1 MTRAR
6 FNVWSSVA
14 ALFAA
19 GFAWSGEAGA
29 ILAANHAACGGS
41 GWDGKAAIEVRFA
54 FAGQGMTGT
63 TESTYDVRTGRF
75 IDSSSIGPTRTASG
89 FDGRE
94 AWLRDMSGAV
104 TPQAGGDARELAIN
118 EAYRNANLWWR
129 SDRGGATIVLLG
141 SRGDEGRT
149 YEVLSVKPHGG
160 KAFEAWFDAQ
170 SHLLARTVEPQG
182 PQTITA
188 YIGSYRRIDGV
199 LLAGKL
205 VIDDGTGV
213 QYRQTITLLSARFVP
228 ARPQQAYSAP
238 RSQLTDARIL
248 NAAGRTVVPFE
259 LLNNHI
265 YAEVKVNG
273 KGPFRFIFD
282 TGGHDLLT
290 PDTAKALG
298 VKSEGQAA
306 GTGAGEDVV
315 NTSFASGV
323 SFQIG
328 DLLIEK
334 QTIAVLP
341 FEAPQ
346 VEGFAQQGMIGFE
359 VLRRFVTQI
368 DYGRKTLT
376 FIDPAAFD
384 PAGSGTPV
392 AFVFYSHLPQVA
404 GSFEGIPG
412 QFDIDTGSR
421 VELTLT
427 KPFVDANDL
436 IRKNPRA
443 VIAVDGWGVGGPSR
457 SYITRANELT
467 LGPVRIGNLVAGF
480 ATQSKGAFADPNYAG
495 NVGSGLLKRFVVTF
509 DYARQ
514 MMYLRPLPAPVA
526 DSGTFD
532 RAGLWINTG
541 AAGLKVTDVTAAGP
555 AAKAGVQVGDA
566 VTAVDG
572 VAASSISLS
581 DLRARLRDGEP
592 GTVVAFTI
600 ERGGATRVVHV
611 TLEDQI

>member
-1 MTRAR
+1 
-6 FNVWSSVA
+6 
-14 ALFAA
+14 
-19 GFAWSGEAGA
+19 
-29 ILAANHAACGGS
+29 
-41 GWDGKAAIEVRFA
+41 
-54 FAGQGMTGT
+54 
-63 TESTYDVRTGRF
+63 
-75 IDSSSIGPTRTASG
+75 
-89 FDGRE
+89 
-94 AWLRDMSGAV
+94 
-104 TPQAGGDARELAIN
+104 
-118 EAYRNANLWWR
+118 
-129 SDRGGATIVLLG
+129 
-141 SRGDEGRT
+141 
-149 YEVLSVKPHGG
+149 
-160 KAFEAWFDAQ
+160 
-170 SHLLARTVEPQG
+170 
-182 PQTITA
+182 
-188 YIGSYRRIDGV
+188 
-199 LLAGKL
+199 
-205 VIDDGTGV
+205 
-213 QYRQTITLLSARFVP
+213 
-228 ARPQQAYSAP
+228 
-238 RSQLTDARIL
+238 
-248 NAAGRTVVPFE
+248 
-259 LLNNHI
+259 
-265 YAEVKVNG
+265 
-273 KGPFRFIFD
+273 
-282 TGGHDLLT
+282 
-290 PDTAKALG
+290 
-298 VKSEGQAA
+298 
-306 GTGAGEDVV
+306 
-315 NTSFASGV
+315 
-323 SFQIG
+323 
-328 DLLIEK
+328 
-334 QTIAVLP
+334 
-341 FEAPQ
+341 
-346 VEGFAQQGMIGFE
+346 

-592 GTVVAFTI
+592 GPVVAFTI